1 MKALTAP
8 FEQDHMEFIKNPIV
22 AEFIGL
28 EPNSGFT
35 VSDWI
40 YNFYIAFVL

>member
-28 EPNSGFT
+28 EPNSGFYGIRLDLQLLYT
-35 VSDWI
+35 
-40 YNFYIAFVL
+40 FVL